1 MQSMKETVSNVAASA
16 KSGIHK
22 TKATVQ
28 EKVDKM
34 GAHSPTEKAMA
45 TERKEQRMFQADL
58 NKVEA
63 VEENATATHAASA
76 ADSYSHPPTGGTQ
89 HPATAH

>member
-1 MQSMKETVSNVAASA
+1 MQSMKETISNVAASA
-16 KSGIHK
+16 KSGTEK
-22 TKATVQ
+22 TKATLQ

-34 GAHSPTEKAMA
+34 GSHSPTEKAMA
-45 TERKEQRMFQADL
+45 TERKEQRILQADL

-63 VEENATATHAASA
+63 VEENATARHAASA
-76 ADSYSHPPTGGTQ
+76 ADAYSYPATGGTQ

>member
-1 MQSMKETVSNVAASA
+1 MQSMKETVSNVTASA
-16 KSGIHK
+16 KSGVAK
-22 TKATVQ
+22 TKATIQ

-45 TERKEQRMFQADL
+45 TERKEQRIFQADL

-63 VEENATATHAASA
+63 VEENATATHAATA
-76 ADSYSHPPTGGTQ
+76 ADDHSHPATGGTD
-89 HPATAH
+89 HPATSR